1 MTAVPTRR
9 RACLRVLLGV
19 AVGSSFWAGAADCQ
33 SDPRSS
39 PSLRAAPGAAEIRL
53 DGRLDEAVWRTA
65 DSITD
70 LTEVEPVEGVRPTG
84 RTVVRVLV
92 SADVIVAGIMAYDP
106 DPHGIVTYAKA
117 RDADLEDEDHVRL
130 LFDTF
135 RDERSGYV
143 FAVNPAGAR
152 YDALVSNRGE
162 SENESWDAIWEAAAM
177 RTPDGWSVEIRIPI
191 RSLSFAKGLDHWG
204 FNVERRIQRFQETSR
219 WATPSQDARVSQ
231 PSRAGLLTD
240 LPAFRL
246 GLGLTVRPTVTGG
259 GSKAGPGAPVAGRLE
274 PSLDASQR
282 LGPNLLTSLTINTD
296 FAETEVDS
304 RRTNLTR
311 FPLFFPEKRT
321 FFLEGTDLFD
331 FGVGLHEDLVPFHS
345 RRIGLVAGQEVPL
358 LVGGKLSGRVGGTN
372 IGALAVRTDD
382 ADTLVPATTMAVARV
397 RQNVFRESSVGAI
410 ATVGDPLGRANS
422 WLAGTDL
429 TFQTSHLE
437 GDKNLL
443 VGVWGL
449 ATDRDGLS
457 GDRTALGLRID
468 YPNDLWDVSV
478 AYRRVGDGFQPSLG
492 FVPRPGVH
500 ALSVNATYAPR
511 PRWRLVRQ
519 MFHEF
524 FFTGVTDLDGNW
536 ESYRVFVAPV
546 NWRLESGDRFEINVA
561 PEGERLVAPFEV
573 ADGVGI
579 PAGSYHFLRYRLEVE
594 SAAKRP
600 LGGQLTWWFG
610 GFYSGTL
617 HQIELEATW
626 RPSGTFAVEVNAERD
641 IGRLPQGNFTT
652 DLLGTRLRV
661 NVSPDMEISSFVQW
675 DNDTRTLG
683 TNTRLR
689 WTFDPLGDL
698 FVVYNHNVVDRTA
711 GLTFDGNE
719 LLAKVQYA
727 LRF

>member
-1 MTAVPTRR
+1 
-9 RACLRVLLGV
+9 
-19 AVGSSFWAGAADCQ
+19 
-33 SDPRSS
+33 
-39 PSLRAAPGAAEIRL
+39 
-53 DGRLDEAVWRTA
+53 
-65 DSITD
+65 
-70 LTEVEPVEGVRPTG
+70 
-84 RTVVRVLV
+84 
-92 SADVIVAGIMAYDP
+92 
-106 DPHGIVTYAKA
+106 
-117 RDADLEDEDHVRL
+117 
-130 LFDTF
+130 
-135 RDERSGYV
+135 
-143 FAVNPAGAR
+143 
-152 YDALVSNRGE
+152 
-162 SENESWDAIWEAAAM
+162 
-177 RTPDGWSVEIRIPI
+177 
-191 RSLSFAKGLDHWG
+191 
-204 FNVERRIQRFQETSR
+204 
-219 WATPSQDARVSQ
+219 
-231 PSRAGLLTD
+231 
-240 LPAFRL
+240 
-246 GLGLTVRPTVTGG
+246 
-259 GSKAGPGAPVAGRLE
+259 
-274 PSLDASQR
+274 
-282 LGPNLLTSLTINTD
+282 
-296 FAETEVDS
+296 
-304 RRTNLTR
+304 
-311 FPLFFPEKRT
+311 
-321 FFLEGTDLFD
+321 
-331 FGVGLHEDLVPFHS
+331 
-345 RRIGLVAGQEVPL
+345 
-358 LVGGKLSGRVGGTN
+358 
-372 IGALAVRTDD
+372 
-382 ADTLVPATTMAVARV
+382 VARV